1 VASSDP
7 EKQEQVMRIWMGWPD
22 WTPGWG
28 GGLMNWYV
36 TVHAAWYAFVI
47 GIAVLMAVVIMKR
60 TGSSGAGAAAL
71 DILRVRYA
79 RGELS
84 KADFDRMRRDIAA

>member
-1 VASSDP
+1 
-7 EKQEQVMRIWMGWPD
+7 MRIWMGWPD

-36 TVHAAWYAFVI
+36 TELAAWYVFVI
-47 GIAVLMAVVIMKR
+47 GIAVLVAVVIMKR
-60 TGSSGAGAAAL
+60 TGPYGAGAAAL

>member
-1 VASSDP
+1 
-7 EKQEQVMRIWMGWPD
+7 
-22 WTPGWG
+22 
-28 GGLMNWYV
+28 
-36 TVHAAWYAFVI
+36 
-47 GIAVLMAVVIMKR
+47 MKR
-60 TGSSGAGAAAL
+60 TGHYGAGAAAL